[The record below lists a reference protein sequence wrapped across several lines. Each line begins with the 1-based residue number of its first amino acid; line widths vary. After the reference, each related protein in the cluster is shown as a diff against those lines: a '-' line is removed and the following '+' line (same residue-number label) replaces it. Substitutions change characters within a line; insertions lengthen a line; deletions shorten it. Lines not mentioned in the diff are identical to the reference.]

1 MPVQDTTVR
10 TRIFVSKPNAE
21 TYVDGFALIYLIGG
35 KGGEREGNKRV
46 GSVRCK
52 DEDRERGIEGREGK
66 RNGGKRV
73 QGEKSAHTV
82 TCSQGRPSSPN
93 ITYYVRADLLTSGSS
108 RPRNGGRRL
117 F

>member
-1 MPVQDTTVR
+1 
-10 TRIFVSKPNAE
+10 VSKPNAE

-93 ITYYVRADLLTSGSS
+93 ITYSRADLMTVKRGSTDDS
-108 RPRNGGRRL
+108 MTHML
-117 F
+117 